1 MVILLLQEHGWILE
15 VTHRIPYSIPFFK
28 GIAPKSDYTY
38 RCISHRFSLLCSID
52 QIVDRKLDFT
62 FILSSKKNNSCLEL
76 STVSNY
82 TACFIQKN
90 TSYSLFHRRMQ
101 VFLTTAKKP
110 TKKTHQKTK
119 TNPPTLKKNPN
130 DLQKNNSRN
139 TRNKTTMASVPHI

>member
-101 VFLTTAKKP
+101 VFLTTAKK
-110 TKKTHQKTK
+110 THQK
-119 TNPPTLKKNPN
+119 NPPKNQNQPPNPQKKP
-130 DLQKNNSRN
+130 Q
-139 TRNKTTMASVPHI
+139 